1 MKDWIRLTG
10 ADGEDV
16 AVNVS
21 EISRFGRRSEKTI
34 IHLKSED
41 CYFSVKESVDE
52 ILQLIEGE
60 KPEKDRLLER
70 LKRAKEEC
78 LEAGDKCPDGCTN
91 KWLCTAFSGSPCN
104 WALREIEEVLR

>member
-10 ADGEDV
+10 ADSEDV

-34 IHLKSED
+34 IYLKNED

-52 ILQLIEGE
+52 ILRLIEGE
-60 KPEKDRLLER
+60 KAQDKLLER
-70 LKRAKEEC
+70 LKKLKEEC
-78 LEAGDKCPDGCTN
+78 REIDNDLCAGCKSIS
-91 KWLCTAFSGSPCN
+91 LCTALCGDPCN
-104 WALREIEEVLR
+104 WDMAKVEEALR